1 MSYWLKLMKGAKKN
15 KKSKTKDVTTGFSTN
30 NSDPKVLQKKSST
43 NISKNSGIPKYVAN
57 RMAKR
62 IAFTTGIPT
71 LSGMGVFIGSYFLI
85 SKGIADISPT
95 LTLVSSALCF
105 LVGLLGLSY
114 GILSASWDFNPGSF
128 LGLENI
134 KPNVKRIRDA
144 FKSTKKEITNL
155 E

>member
-1 MSYWLKLMKGAKKN
+1 MKGAQKN
-15 KKSKTKDVTTGFSTN
+15 KKEQPKEVKIGFSSNT
-30 NSDPKVLQKKSST
+30 SVPKIVSKKSSRST
-43 NISKNSGIPKYVAN
+43 TKKSGIPSYVAN
-57 RMAKR
+57 RMARR

-128 LGLENI
+128 LGFENI
-134 KPNVKRIRDA
+134 KPNINRMKAA
-144 FKSTKKEITNL
+144 FKTSQKDISS
-155 E
+155 

>member
-1 MSYWLKLMKGAKKN
+1 MKGAKNNKKN
-15 KKSKTKDVTTGFSTN
+15 KPKEVKIGLPSN
-30 NSDPKVLQKKSST
+30 NSAPKILKNNYSEIASKK
-43 NISKNSGIPKYVAN
+43 SGIPSYVAN
-57 RMAKR
+57 RMARR

-95 LTLVSSALCF
+95 VTLVSSALCF

-128 LGLENI
+128 LGFENI
-134 KPNVKRIRDA
+134 KPNINRMKAA
-144 FKSTKKEITNL
+144 FKTSQKDISS
-155 E
+155 